1 LSSASENKK
10 LYDQQIK
17 EQQDE
22 LTQKNEQI
30 LKLKQIEVN
39 FETKCKEFIKLSME
53 FEKLQS

>member
-17 EQQDE
+17 QQQDE

-39 FETKCKEFIKLSME
+39 FETKCKEFIKLS
-53 FEKLQS
+53 